1 MTTRCSITVQGFGI
15 QAMKSI
21 KQDSLLKK
29 GEKQLMFSLLLTF
42 LIILTGCSHTFTT
55 TKSEISDYFLER
67 LSRDLAEIDLMVE
80 KARNEYKPEGL
91 TARVIETWSEPL
103 VPKFIVGTPSG
114 REEYRVLARSK
125 IAVPSSRGYMLTT
138 LLKLKGEKEKFIGVV
153 KPEAVGAPL
162 SAVGGETKA
171 GDYSVRF
178 YDWALAHDK
187 ASYDAIK
194 QYVSITSVL
203 EKVAKEILD
212 KLADVKKK
220 YENSP
225 IYIEGFTI
233 ELPIISV
240 QIQFRFKK

>member
-1 MTTRCSITVQGFGI
+1 MAERCTIAVREFRI
-15 QAMKSI
+15 QAIKSI
-21 KQDSLLKK
+21 KQESLLKK
-29 GEKQLMFSLLLTF
+29 GKKQVMLSLLLAF
-42 LIILTGCSHTFTT
+42 LIMIMGCSHILRT
-55 TKSEISDYFLER
+55 TKSEISDDLLER

-80 KARNEYKPEGL
+80 KARNEYKPEAL

-103 VPKFIVGTPSG
+103 VPKFVVRTPSR
-114 REEYRVLARSK
+114 REEFKVLAESK

-153 KPEAVGAPL
+153 KPEAMGIPL
-162 SAVGGETKA
+162 SAVGEETKA

-178 YDWALAHDK
+178 YDSTLAHDK
-187 ASYDAIK
+187 VSYDAIK
-194 QYVSITSVL
+194 QYVSVTSVL

-212 KLADVKKK
+212 KLAEVKKK
-220 YENSP
+220 YENSS

-240 QIQFRFKK
+240 QIQFRFK